1 MDWGI
6 YLSSKRMIKLT
17 VSQNQFLNFDFFI
30 IIMIFDAEC
39 AMRFQ
44 VHVAIIRQ
52 IFTKQTTEENSMG
65 YKNVMHLS
73 KGACKI
79 LR

>member
-1 MDWGI
+1 
-6 YLSSKRMIKLT
+6 
-17 VSQNQFLNFDFFI
+17 
-30 IIMIFDAEC
+30 MIFDAEC